1 MRKWRA
7 LLLSSVVFVSACTP
21 VFDNREEV
29 IQETKD
35 ENSNQS
41 AIIPNYNMSEEDY
54 RMILTES
61 SPKVS
66 TARGVTTNQMG
77 NRLDIDEFE
86 RGLRRH
92 SKEYFDPEQYF
103 FQPGQYL
110 EYDTLISWLSRGGQI
125 KMSEDEKEEADP
137 IDLEDGLNPELNE
150 DEASEEDFRENP
162 KYISNII
169 EQNYLVRKDE
179 NVVELS
185 GVTIGISL
193 RTVYKFTAEGR
204 SYYEDHSTEELL
216 QKGKE
221 YADEILKRM
230 RNREELRDV
239 PVVFALYEEEE
250 ASSKVP
256 GTFLSKAYVGG
267 SAKSISNW
275 DSLNEKHVLFP
286 SSEAEENHFDD
297 SQIFSDFRNEVSD
310 YFPNFVG
317 MIGNGFYV
325 NDNLRDVSI
334 EIPIQFQSESEV
346 VGFTQYVYSLVNE
359 MFPDHY
365 NVQVNIHSM
374 DEPKSLIVRR
384 AGEQEAFVHV
394 YE

>member
-1 MRKWRA
+1 MRKMHA
-7 LLLSSVVFVSACTP
+7 LLLSSLLVVSACTP

-35 ENSNQS
+35 EKNNQS
-41 AIIPNYNMSEEDY
+41 AIIPNYNMSEQDY

-66 TARGVTTNQMG
+66 TARAVTTNQMG
-77 NRLDIDEFE
+77 NRMDIDEFE
-86 RGLRRH
+86 SGLRRH
-92 SKEYFDPEQYF
+92 SKEYYDPDKYF

-110 EYDTLISWLSRGGQI
+110 DGDTLLTWLGRDGNVPVE
-125 KMSEDEKEEADP
+125 EDQDPEEV
-137 IDLEDGLNPELNE
+137 EDGLNPELNE
-150 DEASEEDFRENP
+150 DAATEEDFRESP
-162 KYISNII
+162 RYISNII

-179 NVVELS
+179 NKVELS
-185 GVTIGISL
+185 GLTIGISL
-193 RTVYKFTAEGR
+193 RTVYNFTVEGQ
-204 SYYEDHSTEELL
+204 SLSEDHSTEELL
-216 QKGKE
+216 KKGKE
-221 YADEILKRM
+221 YADEILDRIRK
-230 RNREELRDV
+230 REELNDV
-239 PVVFALYEEEE
+239 PIVFALYEEEE

-256 GTFLSKAYVGG
+256 GKFLSKTYVKG
-267 SAKSISNW
+267 SDMTVNGW
-275 DSLNEKHVLFP
+275 DRIEEKHVLFP
-286 SSEAEENHFDD
+286 SKEAEEDHFDD
-297 SQIFSDFRNEVSD
+297 SQIFSDFRKEVSD

-325 NDNLRDVSI
+325 NNELREVSI

-359 MFPDHY
+359 MFADHY

-374 DEPKSLIVRR
+374 DEPESLIVKK
-384 AGEQEAFVHV
+384 AGEQEPFVHV

>member
-1 MRKWRA
+1 MRKMHA
-7 LLLSSVVFVSACTP
+7 LLLSSLLVISACTP

-35 ENSNQS
+35 ESNNQS
-41 AIIPNYNMSEEDY
+41 AIIPNYNMSEQDY

-66 TARGVTTNQMG
+66 SARTVTTNQMG
-77 NRLDIDEFE
+77 NRMDIDEFE

-92 SKEYFDPEQYF
+92 SKEYFSPDDYF

-110 EYDTLISWLSRGGQI
+110 DGDTLFTWLGREGNVQPD
-125 KMSEDEKEEADP
+125 EDQDP
-137 IDLEDGLNPELNE
+137 EDVEDGLNPELNE
-150 DEASEEDFRENP
+150 EEASEEEFRENP
-162 KYISNII
+162 RYISNII
-169 EQNYLVRKDE
+169 EQNYLVKKDE

-193 RTVYKFTAEGR
+193 RTVYNFTADDR
-204 SYYEDHSTEELL
+204 SYSVDHSTEELL

-221 YADEILKRM
+221 YADEILQRI
-230 RNREELRDV
+230 REREELKDV

-250 ASSKVP
+250 ASSKIP
-256 GTFLSKAYVGG
+256 GKFLSKAYVDESSSTVSGWN
-267 SAKSISNW
+267 SI
-275 DSLNEKHVLFP
+275 NEKHVLFP
-286 SSEAEENHFDD
+286 SDEAEENHFDD
-297 SQIFSDFRNEVSD
+297 AQIFSDFRKEVSD

-325 NDNLRDVSI
+325 DNNLRDISI

-359 MFPDHY
+359 MFADHY
-365 NVQVNIHSM
+365 NVQINIHSM
-374 DEPKSLIVRR
+374 DETESLIVKK
-384 AGEQEAFVHV
+384 AGEQEPFVHV

>member
-1 MRKWRA
+1 MRKWHA
-7 LLLSSVVFVSACTP
+7 LIIISSVLIVSACTP

-35 ENSNQS
+35 ETNNQS
-41 AIIPNYNMSEEDY
+41 AIVPNYSISDENY

-66 TARGVTTNQMG
+66 SARGVTTNQMG
-77 NRLDIDEFE
+77 NRMDIDEFE
-86 RGLRRH
+86 SGLRRH
-92 SKEYFDPEQYF
+92 SKEHFSPEKYF

-110 EYDTLISWLSRGGQI
+110 SHETLMEWLGRGEPEEDDKEKDTEG
-125 KMSEDEKEEADP
+125 
-137 IDLEDGLNPELNE
+137 GLNPALDEN
-150 DEASEEDFRENP
+150 EASEEDFREHP
-162 KYISNII
+162 RFISNIV
-169 EQNYLVRKDE
+169 EQNYLVKKDE
-179 NVVELS
+179 NVVELE

-193 RTVYKFTAEGR
+193 RTVYNFTVEGR
-204 SYYEDHSTEELL
+204 NYSEDHSTEELL

-221 YADEILKRM
+221 YADEILKRI
-230 RNREELRDV
+230 RKREELKDV

-256 GTFLSKAYVGG
+256 GKFLSKAYAEG
-267 SAKSISNW
+267 SDTALNGW
-275 DSLNEKHVLFP
+275 DAINEEHILFP
-286 SSEAEENHFDD
+286 SDEAEEKHFDD
-297 SQIFSDFRNEVSD
+297 SQIFSDFRKEVSD

-325 NDNLRDVSI
+325 NDELQHVSI

-359 MFPDHY
+359 MFSEHY
-365 NVQVNIHSM
+365 GVQVKIHNM
-374 DEPKSLIVRR
+374 DEPESLIVRKP
-384 AGEQEAFVHV
+384 GEQEPFVHV

>member
-1 MRKWRA
+1 MRKMHA
-7 LLLSSVVFVSACTP
+7 LLLSSLLVVSACTP

-35 ENSNQS
+35 EKNNQS
-41 AIIPNYNMSEEDY
+41 AIIPNYNMSEQDY

-66 TARGVTTNQMG
+66 TARAVTTNQMG
-77 NRLDIDEFE
+77 NRMDIDEFE
-86 RGLRRH
+86 SGLRRH
-92 SKEYFDPEQYF
+92 SKEYFGPDKYF

-110 EYDTLISWLSRGGQI
+110 DGDTLLTWLGRDGNVQVD
-125 KMSEDEKEEADP
+125 EDQDPEEV
-137 IDLEDGLNPELNE
+137 EDGLNPELNE
-150 DEASEEDFRENP
+150 DEATEEDFRESP
-162 KYISNII
+162 RYISNII

-179 NVVELS
+179 NKVELS
-185 GVTIGISL
+185 GLTIGISL
-193 RTVYKFTAEGR
+193 RTVYNFTVEGK
-204 SYYEDHSTEELL
+204 SLSEDHSTEELL
-216 QKGKE
+216 KKGKE
-221 YADEILKRM
+221 YADEILERIRK
-230 RNREELRDV
+230 REELNDV

-256 GTFLSKAYVGG
+256 GKFLSKTYVKG
-267 SAKSISNW
+267 SDMTINGW
-275 DSLNEKHVLFP
+275 DRIEEKHVLFP
-286 SSEAEENHFDD
+286 SKEAEEDHFDD
-297 SQIFSDFRNEVSD
+297 SQIFSDFRKEVSD

-317 MIGNGFYV
+317 MIANGFYV
-325 NDNLRDVSI
+325 NNELREVSV

-359 MFPDHY
+359 MFADHY

-374 DEPKSLIVRR
+374 DEPESLIVKK
-384 AGEQEAFVHV
+384 AGEQEPFVHV